1 MATDVIER
9 VRYYQRQFLG
19 ADDFQT
25 EQGYG
30 RDMRRRHNLAAHT
43 WGIVAGLRL
52 IETEQL
58 GDPTARDVYVQA
70 GLAVDGYG
78 REIIALAPAKLDA
91 SLFAFSKTNGYLDV
105 WIGFKDETALQPAF
119 GYAQCQTDANGTA
132 RRWIESFEVV
142 IAPGTAAQPNTVVVD
157 GKPVGAYDPSANP
170 TPPKETADPLFV
182 PSDFSVPFQ
191 ELPTDEDG
199 DPRWLIKLG
208 SVRWDGSKLIAS
220 DRLDEERRYAGAVAA
235 TIYAPSNAL
244 TLRPRT
250 EPSGYDPDKQ
260 DFALVDGRLQVNGRV
275 LAKKDVFVH
284 GGKVSFMTSG
294 GPALNSDEDA
304 TPLWMKR
311 RADAQ
316 NTDLRAH
323 IGEDDTAQAK
333 ARFSV
338 GPKEKN
344 VLAVSASDKV
354 DIPTGVL
361 GFGAQTRQMIH
372 LWQKKYGIGVQSGTW
387 YARTDAEFRWWK
399 GGEHKDDP
407 SDPAN
412 GTLLLRLSDEG
423 RVFFGAQTKQ
433 MLNLWN
439 TNYGIGV
446 QGWTLYLRADADF
459 CWFRGGQHSD
469 QRSNPGVGGAL
480 AMKLNQNSDLTV
492 SGKIGSGV
500 TAPGAQLHVRGDRI
514 RLESADGLRRVD
526 LRADGS
532 ALDVESAGAPL
543 YVNNG
548 AAAQNTFI
556 NPMSGNVGVGTANPG
571 AKLDVVG
578 SFRVGGGTAIT
589 KMLSGTAAIGSSA
602 SNEKQITVNFANAF
616 NAVPRVLVT
625 VRGQNFADVFA
636 VTTRSISNSS
646 VTIRVKRVDTA
657 SGGWAQN
664 LQVDWMAME

>member
-19 ADDFQT
+19 ADDFQA
-25 EQGYG
+25 EQDYA

-52 IETEQL
+52 IESGQA
-58 GDPTARDVYVQA
+58 GDPAARDVYVQA

-105 WIGFKDETALQPAF
+105 WIGYMDEAASPPPF
-119 GYAQCQTDANGTA
+119 GYDQCQTDANGSN
-132 RRWIESFEVV
+132 RRWIESFEIV
-142 IAPGTAAQPNTVVVD
+142 IAPGNAAQPQTVVVD
-157 GKPVGAYDPSANP
+157 GKAVGAYDAAANP
-170 TPPKETADPLFV
+170 TPPAENADPLFI
-182 PSDFSVPFQ
+182 PPDFSAPFQ
-191 ELPTDEDG
+191 ELPSDEDG

-220 DRLDEERRYAGAVAA
+220 DRLEEDRRYAGAVAA
-235 TIYAPSNAL
+235 TIYAPAGAL

-260 DFALVDGRLQVNGRV
+260 NFALVDGRLQVAGRI

-284 GGKVSFMTSG
+284 GGKVSFMGAG
-294 GPALNSDEDA
+294 GPAPNSDEDA
-304 TPLWMKR
+304 IPLWVKR
-311 RADAQ
+311 QTSGQ

-323 IGEDDTAQAK
+323 IGEDDAADAK
-333 ARFSV
+333 ARFTV
-338 GPKEKN
+338 GPKDK
-344 VLAVSASDKV
+344 VVFGVSAGDKV
-354 DIPTGVL
+354 DIPTGAL
-361 GFGAQTRQMIH
+361 GFAAQTRQMIH
-372 LWQKKYGIGVQSGTW
+372 LWQKKYGIGVQNGAW
-387 YARTDAEFRWWK
+387 YARTDGEFRWWK

-412 GTLLLRLSDEG
+412 GALLLRLSDEG
-423 RVFFGAQTKQ
+423 RLFFGAQTKQ

-439 TNYGIGV
+439 TEYGIGV
-446 QGWTLYLRADADF
+446 QGWTLYARSNADF

-480 AMKLNQNSDLTV
+480 AMKLDSASNLSV

-500 TAPGAQLHVRGDRI
+500 SVPATQIHARGDRI
-514 RLESADGLRRVD
+514 RLESADGLRQID
-526 LRADGS
+526 LRADGT

-543 YVNNG
+543 YLNNG
-548 AAAQNTFI
+548 AAAPNTFI
-556 NPMSGNVGVGTANPG
+556 NPQGGNVGVGTANPG

-578 SFRVGGGTAIT
+578 SFRVGGGTAIS
-589 KMLSGTAAIGSSA
+589 KMLSGTATIGASG
-602 SNEKQITVNFANAF
+602 SNEKQITVNFASAF
-616 NAVPRVLVT
+616 GAAPQVLVT
-625 VRGQNFADVFA
+625 ARGQNFNDVFA
-636 VTTRSISNSS
+636 ITTRGISASA
-646 VTIRVKRVDTA
+646 VTIRVRRVDTS